1 MAALGINVRWGAS
14 DEQVGN
20 SLYGAHPRGQGNAET
35 QWHPHAVAFDP
46 YVWPSAWNCV
56 KTSLVRAA
64 EAGLPKA

>member
-46 YVWPSAWNCV
+46 CLAQRLELC
-56 KTSLVRAA
+56 
-64 EAGLPKA
+64 